1 MAKERDMIR
10 IGDAEY
16 AVACNMNALMAYL
29 QERGTDDFAALA
41 DLTKL
46 KPSDMLPL
54 IAACVREGER
64 IEGRQCSLSAEDIG
78 EVANF
83 NLLTAF
89 MEIFGR
95 MMTPAV
101 SAEEKK

>member
-16 AVACNMNALMAYL
+16 AVACNMNALMDYL
-29 QERGTDDFAALA
+29 QERGTDDFAARS
-41 DLTKL
+41 DLTTL
-46 KPSDMLPL
+46 KPTDMLPL

-64 IEGRQCSLSAEDIG
+64 LEGRQCSLSAKDIG
-78 EVANF
+78 EVADF
-83 NLLTAF
+83 HVLTAF